1 LRGGKVGFG
10 KGRKEQQ
17 MPDPEKDPRGA
28 KRMNKP
34 GANGASAGHPQAEP
48 APKTVTQVLGEIAW
62 LMDQSPRHSEMPV
75 DDLEWLLAP
84 PVMYGQFRMF
94 YNGDVP
100 TGVVLWAQVDDV
112 VAERIDAGIRR
123 LTTAEWQSGS
133 NLRIIEVVAPFGGEA
148 EMRELVTRLAS
159 E

>member
-1 LRGGKVGFG
+1 
-10 KGRKEQQ
+10 
-17 MPDPEKDPRGA
+17 MPDPKKNTPGA

-34 GANGASAGHPQAEP
+34 GTGGKRDGAPPPGEAALHEAPAEP

-62 LMDQSPRHSEMPV
+62 LMDQSPRHSDMPV

-84 PVMYGQFRMF
+84 PVMYGQFRVF
-94 YNGDVP
+94 YRGGVP

-112 VAERIDAGIRR
+112 VAKRIDAGVKR

-133 NLRIIEVVAPFGGEA
+133 NLRIIEVVAPFGGEM